1 MKRVLAVIAVVFAA
15 LAAWVFLRTGSG
27 APEQP
32 ARDREQPRPVAAQPP
47 RVEPPP
53 AETAASAPTPR
64 SGASASAPAGREL
77 VAPSGGRPAGAAPAQ
92 QAGAPSGTDRA
103 ASPAKAQSDAVQ
115 LPVAASP
122 SGAPLPVE
130 APEGPVRSGAIA
142 GAVLDARGAPI
153 AGATILAL
161 APDATDGTETFTDD
175 EGEFVLPGLS
185 PRRYAVFA
193 GLGTPLAPRLGSRGV
208 QVRSTAVTRLDL
220 REPTDAAQ
228 VRVVATDAAGRP
240 VDGEAILVRG
250 LPPDAGDL
258 GSVLAS
264 DAIYLPERRDGG
276 SRLRVPPGT
285 YTVVVLQHA
294 GAPARTARAPIR
306 VTGAPLDV
314 NVELSDAPVVKLGYA
329 SDPAAARGALALP

>member
-1 MKRVLAVIAVVFAA
+1 MKRVVAVIAVVFAA
-15 LAAWVFLRTGSG
+15 VAAWVFLRTGAG

-32 ARDREQPRPVAAQPP
+32 AADRGQPRPVAAPP
-47 RVEPPP
+47 PPVEPPS
-53 AETAASAPTPR
+53 ADGAASAPPLP
-64 SGASASAPAGREL
+64 SGASASAPVGQEPAAAPRGRPPAAAPARRPG
-77 VAPSGGRPAGAAPAQ
+77 APSGGALIALPGKARADAVQPPVAVST
-92 QAGAPSGTDRA
+92 AGAPLAG
-103 ASPAKAQSDAVQ
+103 
-115 LPVAASP
+115 
-122 SGAPLPVE
+122 E
-130 APEGPVRSGAIA
+130 APEATVRSGAIA

-185 PRRYAVFA
+185 PGRYAVFA

-264 DAIYLPERRDGG
+264 DAIFLPERRDGG

-294 GAPARTARAPIR
+294 GAPARTAREPIQ

-314 NVELSDAPVVKLGYA
+314 NVQLSDAPGVKLGYA
-329 SDPAAARGALALP
+329 SDPAAARGAIALP